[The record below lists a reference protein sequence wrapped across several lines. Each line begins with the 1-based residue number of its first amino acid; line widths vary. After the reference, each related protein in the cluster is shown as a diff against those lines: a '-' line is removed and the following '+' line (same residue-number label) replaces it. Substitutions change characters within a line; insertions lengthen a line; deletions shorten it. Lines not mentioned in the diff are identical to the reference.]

1 MNIDDLLLSKLEKLS
16 ALKIADE
23 KREETKE
30 NLSEIVAFVEILNE
44 LDLSSCEATVST
56 VNASSPF
63 REDMAIKSDVVGTV
77 LANSPKHDENFFIVP
92 KVIE

>member
-1 MNIDDLLLSKLEKLS
+1 MNIDDSLLSKLEKLS

-30 NLSEIVAFVEILNE
+30 NLSEIVAFIEILNE
-44 LDLSSCEATVST
+44 LDLSSCKTT
-56 VNASSPF
+56 VNTVNTSSPF
-63 REDMAIKSDVVGTV
+63 REDVVIKSDVVSTV